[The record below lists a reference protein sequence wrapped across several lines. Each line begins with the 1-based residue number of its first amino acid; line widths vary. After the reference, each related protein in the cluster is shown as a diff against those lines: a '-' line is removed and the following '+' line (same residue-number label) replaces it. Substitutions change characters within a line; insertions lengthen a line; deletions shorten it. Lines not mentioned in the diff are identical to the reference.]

1 MSKARINF
9 WLDVVIGIAFLFSAI
24 SGLVFLLP
32 VNSAGILGI
41 GYKLWSDLHT
51 WSSLVMIVGVVAHVA
66 LHWKWIVAMIKRT
79 LRPTEKQVVTTPAPV
94 LVPERYQG
102 RKINRRDFLYLGGI
116 ATAAIAFVAAGYKT
130 LLAPESV
137 ETSGDVPGDRL
148 QPEAVLEPTPQTIE
162 PTSQAIE
169 PTPQAIEP
177 APQVI
182 EPTPQAIEPT
192 PQTAGVACPFGIV
205 NDPFPGRCRRYT
217 DANGDGICDYSVPGS
232 GGASFK

>member
-1 MSKARINF
+1 MNKARINF

-32 VNSAGILGI
+32 TNSAGILGI
-41 GYKLWSDLHT
+41 SYRLWSDVHT
-51 WSSLVMIVGVVAHVA
+51 WSSLVMIVGIVAHLA
-66 LHWKWIVAMIKRT
+66 LHWKWIVAMTKRT
-79 LRPTEKQVVTTPAPV
+79 LRPTEKQVVTAPAPV
-94 LVPERYQG
+94 LAPERSQG
-102 RKINRRDFLYLGGI
+102 RRVNRRDFLYLGGI

-137 ETSGDVPGDRL
+137 ETSGDVPGDHL
-148 QPEAVLEPTPQTIE
+148 QPEAVIEPTPQTIE
-162 PTSQAIE
+162 PAPQTIESTPQTIE
-169 PTPQAIEP
+169 PTS
-177 APQVI
+177 
-182 EPTPQAIEPT
+182 QAIEPT